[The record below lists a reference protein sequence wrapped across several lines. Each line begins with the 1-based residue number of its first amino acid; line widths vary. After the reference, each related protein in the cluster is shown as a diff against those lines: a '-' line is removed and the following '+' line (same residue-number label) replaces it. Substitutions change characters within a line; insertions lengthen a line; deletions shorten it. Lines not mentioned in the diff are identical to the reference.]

1 MRFHKLVWM
10 ALACVACD
18 DAADAPTV
26 PDAAVDMQVDA
37 TAMDAQIVQRIVDM
51 GALRIDQAVLDRGLP
66 DMPLADMGD
75 MAPPVDMGID
85 PLAHGE
91 ALYTL
96 HCAFCHGAEG
106 EGYVSDNANAL
117 AHQGFLTTATDMFL
131 ATAIE
136 YGRPG
141 TPMPGLGTSQQ
152 GPLDDDDI
160 AALVQYIRVWQTDP
174 DRDVHDV
181 VVDGLDRRGR
191 PVYAAL
197 CEDCHGADGE
207 EGEYISV
214 ANPWFLETASDGF
227 IRTAIAEGRPGTPM
241 PGFADRLTAQQLD
254 DLTTLIR
261 SWARPV
267 DGSPLPMFEP
277 DVEGGT
283 LNPEG
288 EDPQFM
294 LRDDR
299 FVGIEAV
306 NAALQAGQRV
316 FLLDARARADH
327 FRERITDSVSIP
339 HFELEQY
346 LERLPRDVW
355 IVAYCGCP
363 HAISGQAFDILA
375 AAGFERIAVLDEG
388 YYEWRDAGYPVSEGV
403 PE

>member
-1 MRFHKLVWM
+1 ML
-10 ALACVACD
+10 ALAGCD
-18 DAADAPTV
+18 DAAEPPPIDQGARSDMQ
-26 PDAAVDMQVDA
+26 PDMSARLDRGPGDQGDMRPLDMTLDLAVDMLPDA
-37 TAMDAQIVQRIVDM
+37 VVDM
-51 GALRIDQAVLDRGLP
+51 TP
-66 DMPLADMGD
+66 DMTPPD
-75 MAPPVDMGID
+75 MAVD

-96 HCAFCHGAEG
+96 HCAFCHGDAG
-106 EGYVSDNANAL
+106 QGYVSDNANAL
-117 AHQGFLTTATDMFL
+117 AHQGFLTTATDAFL
-131 ATAIE
+131 AAAIE

-141 TPMPGLGTSQQ
+141 TPMPGLGVSQQ
-152 GPLDDDDI
+152 GPLNSDDI
-160 AALVQYIRVWQTDP
+160 AALIAWIRAWQTDP
-174 DRDVHDV
+174 ERAVHGV
-181 VVDGLDRRGR
+181 EVNGEVRRGR

-207 EGEYISV
+207 GGEYITV

-241 PGFADRLTAQQLD
+241 PGFAERLTAQQLD
-254 DLTTLIR
+254 DLTVLIR

-267 DGSPLPMFEP
+267 DGSPVPMFEP

-283 LNPEG
+283 LNPAG
-288 EDPQFM
+288 ADPEFM
-294 LRDDR
+294 RRDDR
-299 FVGIEAV
+299 YVGIDAV
-306 NAALQAGQRV
+306 NAAVQAGQRL
-316 FLLDARARADH
+316 FILDARSRADH
-327 FRERITDSVSIP
+327 FRERIAGSVSLP

-388 YYEWRDAGYPVSEGV
+388 FYEWRDAGYPVSDGV